1 MSQKAYWEEVF
12 ERYKSSGLS
21 QPEFCR
27 QNNLSNNQFQ
37 YRWYERNKAL
47 KAKALTVERF
57 ETISVTSNTTASPL
71 INTVFHLPN
80 KIRCDATMT
89 LSDLSSLLSQWVHRC

>member
-27 QNNLSNNQFQ
+27 RNNLSNNQFQ

-47 KAKALTVERF
+47 KAQALTVERF
-57 ETISVTSNTTASPL
+57 ETISVTSNTTTSPL
-71 INTVFHLPN
+71 INTAIHLPN
-80 KIRCDATMT
+80 KIRCDAAMT
-89 LSDLSSLLSQWVHRC
+89 LQDLSSLLGQWVQQC

>member
-12 ERYKSSGLS
+12 ERYKASGLS
-21 QPEFCR
+21 QPEFCK

-47 KAKALTVERF
+47 KAQTLLVKRF
-57 ETISVTSNTTASPL
+57 ETISVTPNTTTSRL
-71 INTVFHLPN
+71 INTAIHLPN
-80 KIRCDATMT
+80 KIRCDAAMT
-89 LSDLSSLLSQWVHRC
+89 LQDLSSLLSQWVQ